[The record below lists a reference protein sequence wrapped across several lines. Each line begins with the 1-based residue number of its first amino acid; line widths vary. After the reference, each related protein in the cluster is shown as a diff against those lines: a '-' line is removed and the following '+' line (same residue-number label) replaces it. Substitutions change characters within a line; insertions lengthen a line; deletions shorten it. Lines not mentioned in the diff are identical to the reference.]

1 MAKLVG
7 RTITGDDDAKYC
19 LYAWRG
25 GVLSIRGVTIRVLY
39 VCASILVFTLLAV
52 VVLGMTVAV
61 PTADVRARQSVRGKD
76 GGQLERQLR
85 ERVLL

>member
-1 MAKLVG
+1 MHGCYDLSAIYTRVLIAVHK
-7 RTITGDDDAKYC
+7 
-19 LYAWRG
+19 RG